1 MPQPQGFDAAVVH
14 SPVAG
19 QEGVG
24 GGGPGSAH
32 GNASTTPSPRA
43 ASRGRLS
50 PWRRSPRHAHA
61 PLSQQAGSPTRV
73 TAADG
78 GSAAGVGN
86 AVQNGEQHAPPPDP
100 GSYEIALSDDGATV
114 YSGRSSTASPPIRQ
128 YQHQQLDASDSQTN
142 EPNQQQQHQPPGQLP
157 ESSSVPG
164 TGPSAQ
170 TPASAGDRL
179 LLVVTAATSSTHLHH
194 PNAQQLQQQYASS
207 TAASLDAW
215 LPRQL
220 SARASANSSCN
231 SLSAHDTT
239 LHAPGMSPVAEG
251 GGGRGDSWVGSPGT
265 PTYTQPAAV
274 ITVGGMVFP
283 KGSAAPG
290 TATIGALVAWL
301 LL

>member
-1 MPQPQGFDAAVVH
+1 MDSLQTMPQPQGFDAAVVH

-61 PLSQQAGSPTRV
+61 PLSQQAGSPT
-73 TAADG
+73 
-78 GSAAGVGN
+78 
-86 AVQNGEQHAPPPDP
+86 PPPDP

-128 YQHQQLDASDSQTN
+128 NQHQQPHASDSQTN